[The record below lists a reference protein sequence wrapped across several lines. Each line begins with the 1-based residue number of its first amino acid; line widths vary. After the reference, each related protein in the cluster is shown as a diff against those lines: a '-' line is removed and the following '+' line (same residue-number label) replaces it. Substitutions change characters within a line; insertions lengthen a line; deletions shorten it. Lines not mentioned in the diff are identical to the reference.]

1 MRFVH
6 VSRSL
11 FILTAVRYSAAY
23 ICQHLVI
30 FTPGLS
36 NFFFFATANTLY
48 ISSYPCWVRHGMISL
63 ILSPKNG
70 IRIHFP
76 GTEVIAQGSRALV
89 ALPQDLRSLPSTHVV
104 VHDSR

>member
-1 MRFVH
+1 MGFVH
-6 VSRSL
+6 VNRSL

-36 NFFFFATANTLY
+36 DFFFNILY
-48 ISSYPCWVRHGMISL
+48 ISPYPCWVRHGMISP

-76 GTEVIAQGSRALV
+76 RTEVMAQGSRALV
-89 ALPQDLRSLPSTHVV
+89 ALPQDLRSLPSTHAV
-104 VHDSR
+104 VHDGR